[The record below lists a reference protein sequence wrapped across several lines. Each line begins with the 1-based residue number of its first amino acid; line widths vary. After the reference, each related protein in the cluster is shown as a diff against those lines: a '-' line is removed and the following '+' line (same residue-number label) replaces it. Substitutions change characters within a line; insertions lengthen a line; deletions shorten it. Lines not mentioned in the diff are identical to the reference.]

1 MCFKKPK
8 MPGKSAEELAAE
20 AELKE
25 QRAATKAELNA
36 QISKDK
42 KRATEEAVS
51 RSRGAWGMRSLIS
64 GTKGG
69 AGFSLIGR
77 QMGG

>member
-8 MPGKSAEELAAE
+8 MPSKSADEVAAE

-36 QISKDK
+36 QITLDK
-42 KRATEEAVS
+42 RRATEDARS
-51 RSRGAWGMRSLIS
+51 RSRGLFGMRSLIT
-64 GTKGG
+64 GRKGG
-69 AGFSLIGR
+69 AGYSLISR